1 MTLRKV
7 AMYTSLCKQKLN
19 TKISTEAELVA
30 ADDAVGQ
37 VMWTRNF
44 LAAQG

>member
-1 MTLRKV
+1 MTLRKG
-7 AMYTSLCKQKLN
+7 AMYTALCKQKWN

-37 VMWTRNF
+37 VLRTRNF
-44 LAAQG
+44 LAAQC